1 MKIMQI
7 YHTLFQKYRFI
18 GTLLIFIL
26 LAGTTLAQENEKVK
40 AKPVSLIMKVINEDG
55 DAIAKANVVVGEGV
69 IHTETDENGS
79 CSIVGFPEDFVSVTA
94 FGFEKSI
101 TFISQLLEDE
111 VVKLEKAKLFMTSDD
126 VVELPFMSV
135 KKRKL
140 SGSAFVIK
148 GNLLDKYPSTDIR
161 NAMTGLAP
169 GLEIRENNGMPGMS
183 AEESLNVFGIS
194 EKVAVGARGRGM
206 MYIIDGV
213 PTVITEMPLDPS
225 EIESMTVIKDIV
237 GKAMFGPAAA
247 DGIILIKTKRGKAHD
262 RVINVNI
269 EKGISMADRFPEF
282 VSGGDYARLNNMA
295 RTNSG
300 LVPLYSDEAIAAYD
314 KNDPYDMVYPSVNYR
329 DMMLKN
335 SMAFNRANMSS
346 SGGNDI
352 VQYYTYLGYSG
363 EGDLYKIGDPADYN
377 RLNTRANIDIKIND
391 VIKVQF
397 DFFGG
402 LSFRRSP
409 NYGFDPQFTS
419 EGTDNPVLNIV
430 EFPTVINE
438 ITATPPIAFPVYANN
453 DPTLD
458 KPWYG
463 VSSNYR
469 SNPIGNLV
477 HNGYYTESGRTGAFN
492 VALDFDLGQMVQ
504 GLKSKTYIG
513 FNAFNLLRIGKAE
526 DYSAYIV
533 TPAANADGTNYT
545 LSKITEHNSV
555 DQASMAKLHDFYFQ
569 RFVGYETLE
578 YGRKFGKNDVQASAT
593 YYISKIFRNGIE
605 EPERQQTGI
614 LTGIY
619 TFDDK
624 YSVQGILNY
633 AGSSSYS
640 EDARYFM
647 SPSAGASWVISEEG
661 FMKGAK
667 FIDYLKLR
675 AEGGVL
681 GYESFFSPFY
691 YRDRFNYNS
700 SGSAF
705 GPHSTNQWFGSSTD
719 NQVYRTSPNR
729 TGNPDLGW
737 EKRREFSVGLDA
749 VMFSEK
755 LSLEVNY
762 YDNQRDGMVSQLV
775 NTIPYI
781 VGVSGARPRANFNK
795 VRYFGLET
803 GLQYS
808 KKTGDFKYSFGGNA
822 SFQKSEILKYDEANY
837 RFPYQSRIGTCMS
850 SIWGQK
856 YVGKFAS
863 DEEALVV
870 PQLYDDVLHAGDL
883 KYEDM
888 NKDGVIDDNDMSIIG
903 HTMPR
908 LIYALNVKFSYK
920 NFDFTAI
927 GTGRAFYDIAMNNQY
942 YWNGWGDNTYSNFVK
957 DNIGGDYPK
966 LTYYKVNNN
975 FVGSDFWLRK
985 GGYFKIQNIELA
997 YNVPVSKMNLPA
1009 VRAFRI
1015 FVHGSNLLTISK
1027 IKDVD
1032 PESINSGVENYPLF
1046 QTYTAGLKL
1055 TF

>member
-1 MKIMQI
+1 MQI
-7 YHTLFQKYRFI
+7 YHTLFQKCRFI
-18 GTLLIFIL
+18 GTLLLCL
-26 LAGTTLAQENEKVK
+26 LFAGTSLAQDAEKVK
-40 AKPVSLIMKVINEDG
+40 AKPVGITIKVTDDSGN
-55 DAIAKANVVVGEGV
+55 AISQALVVVGEGV
-69 IHTETDENGS
+69 IHTETDESGS
-79 CSIVGFPEDFVSVTA
+79 CSFKGMPEDFVTITSFGYEKEVT
-94 FGFEKSI
+94 FVN
-101 TFISQLLEDE
+101 QLLENN
-111 VVKLEKAKLFMTSDD
+111 VVKLTKAKLFMTSDD
-126 VVELPFMSV
+126 NVELPFMTV

-140 SGSAFVIK
+140 SGSSFMIK
-148 GNLLDKYPSTDIR
+148 GNQLDKYPSTDIR

-194 EKVAVGARGRGM
+194 EKVAVSARGRGM

-213 PTVITEMPLDPS
+213 PTEVTEMPLDPS
-225 EIESMTVIKDIV
+225 EIESMTVIKDIIA
-237 GKAMFGPAAA
+237 KAMFGPSAA

-269 EKGISMADRFPEF
+269 EKGVSMADRFPEF

-300 LVPLYSDEAIAAYD
+300 LSPLYSDEAIAEYD
-314 KNDPYDMVYPSVNYR
+314 KNDPYNMKYPSVNYR

-377 RLNTRANIDIKIND
+377 RLNTRANIDIKVND

-438 ITATPPIAFPVYANN
+438 ITATPPIAFPIYANN
-453 DPTLD
+453 DPSLD

-463 VSSNYR
+463 VSSAYR

-492 VALDFDLGQMVQ
+492 VALDFDLGQVVN

-533 TPAANADGTNYT
+533 TPTVNAAGRDTVT
-545 LSKITEHNSV
+545 LAKITEHNSV
-555 DQASMAKLHDFYFQ
+555 DQADQAKLHDFYFQ

-578 YGRKFGKNDVQASAT
+578 YGRRFGKHDVQASAT
-593 YYISKIFRNGIE
+593 YYLSKIYRNGIE
-605 EPERQQTGI
+605 EPQRQQTGI

-619 TFDDK
+619 SFDDK
-624 YSVQGILNY
+624 YSIQGILNY
-633 AGSSSYS
+633 SGSSSYS
-640 EDARYFM
+640 EDARYFL
-647 SPSAGASWVISEEG
+647 SPSVGASWVLSEEG
-661 FMKGAK
+661 FMKDVK
-667 FIDYLKLR
+667 FINYLKLR
-675 AEGGVL
+675 AEGGIL

-700 SGSAF
+700 SGTAF
-705 GPHSTNQWFGSSTD
+705 GPHSSNQWFGSSTD

-729 TGNPDLGW
+729 TGNPDLDW
-737 EKRREFSVGLDA
+737 EKRKEFSAGIDA
-749 VMFSEK
+749 VMFNER
-755 LSLEVNY
+755 LSVEVNY
-762 YDNQRDGMVSQLV
+762 YDNLRDGMVSQLV
-775 NTIPYI
+775 NTIPYV
-781 VGVSGARPRANFNK
+781 VGVSGARPRANFNQI
-795 VRYFGLET
+795 RNYGFET
-803 GLQYS
+803 GIQYT
-808 KKTGDFKYSFGGNA
+808 KKTGEFKYSLGANA
-822 SFQKSEILKYDEANY
+822 TYQNSEILKYDEADY
-837 RFPYQSRIGTCMS
+837 RYPHQSRIGAS
-850 SIWGQK
+850 LDSYWGQI
-856 YVGKFAS
+856 YEGKFAT
-863 DEEALVV
+863 DEEAMQV
-870 PQLYDDVLHAGDL
+870 PQLYDDELHAGDL
-883 KYEDM
+883 KYKDM
-888 NKDGVIDDNDMSIIG
+888 NNDGVIDDNDASNIG
-903 HTMPR
+903 NTTPR
-908 LIYALNVKFSYK
+908 LFYALNIKFSYK

-927 GTGRAFYDIAMNNQY
+927 GTGRAFYDIALTNQY
-942 YWNGWGDNTYSNFVK
+942 YWNGWGDNTYSKFVK

-966 LTYYKVNNN
+966 LSYYRINNN

-985 GGYFKIQNIELA
+985 GGFFKIQNVELA

-1009 VRAFRI
+1009 VRACRI
-1015 FVHGSNLLTISK
+1015 FVHGSNLMTFSK

-1046 QTYTAGLKL
+1046 QTITAGLKL

>member
-1 MKIMQI
+1 MQI

-18 GTLLIFIL
+18 GTLLLCL
-26 LAGTTLAQENEKVK
+26 LFAGTSLAQDAEKVK
-40 AKPVSLIMKVINEDG
+40 AKPVSITIKVTDYNG
-55 DAIAKANVVVGEGV
+55 NAIGKALVVVGEGV
-69 IHTETDENGS
+69 IHTETDESGS
-79 CSIVGFPEDFVSVTA
+79 CSFLGLPEDFVTITSFGYEKEVT
-94 FGFEKSI
+94 FVN
-101 TFISQLLEDE
+101 QLLENN
-111 VVKLEKAKLFMTSDD
+111 VVKLAKAKLFMTSDD
-126 VVELPFMSV
+126 NVELPFMTV

-140 SGSAFVIK
+140 SGSAFMIK
-148 GNLLDKYPSTDIR
+148 GNQLDKYPSTDIR

-194 EKVAVGARGRGM
+194 EKVAVSARGRGM

-213 PTVITEMPLDPS
+213 PTEVTEMPLDPS
-225 EIESMTVIKDIV
+225 EIESMTVIKDIIA
-237 GKAMFGPAAA
+237 KAMFGPSAA

-269 EKGISMADRFPEF
+269 EKGVSMADRFPEF
-282 VSGGDYARLNNMA
+282 VSGGDYARLNNLA

-300 LVPLYSDEAIAAYD
+300 LSPLYSDEAIAEYD
-314 KNDPYDMVYPSVNYR
+314 KNDPYNMKYPSVNYR

-377 RLNTRANIDIKIND
+377 RLNTRANIDIKVND

-419 EGTDNPVLNIV
+419 EGTDNPALNIV

-453 DPTLD
+453 DPSLD

-463 VSSNYR
+463 VSSAYK

-492 VALDFDLGQMVQ
+492 VALDFDLGQVVN
-504 GLKSKTYIG
+504 GLKSRTYVG

-533 TPAANADGTNYT
+533 TPTVNAAGRDTVT
-545 LSKITEHNSV
+545 LAKINEHNSV
-555 DQASMAKLHDFYFQ
+555 DQADQAKLHDFYFQ

-578 YGRKFGKNDVQASAT
+578 YGRKFGKHDVQASAT
-593 YYISKIFRNGIE
+593 YYLSKIFRNGID
-605 EPERQQTGI
+605 EPQRQQTGI

-619 TFDDK
+619 SFDDK
-624 YSVQGILNY
+624 YSIQGILNY

-647 SPSAGASWVISEEG
+647 SPSVGASWVISEEG
-661 FMKGAK
+661 FMKDVK
-667 FIDYLKLR
+667 FINYLKLR

-700 SGSAF
+700 SGTAF
-705 GPHSTNQWFGSSTD
+705 GPHSSNQWFGSSTD

-729 TGNPDLGW
+729 TGNPDLDW
-737 EKRREFSVGLDA
+737 EKRKEFSAGIDA
-749 VMFSEK
+749 VMFNER
-755 LSLEVNY
+755 LSVEVNY
-762 YDNQRDGMVSQLV
+762 YDNLRDGMVSQLV
-775 NTIPYI
+775 NTIPYV

-795 VRYFGLET
+795 IRNYGLET
-803 GLQYS
+803 GIQYS
-808 KKTGDFKYSFGGNA
+808 KKTGEFKYSIGANA
-822 SFQKSEILKYDEANY
+822 TYQNSEILKYDEADY
-837 RFPYQSRIGTCMS
+837 RYPHQSRIGAS
-850 SIWGQK
+850 LDSYWGQT
-856 YVGKFAS
+856 YLGKFAS
-863 DEEALVV
+863 DEEAMQV

-883 KYEDM
+883 KYKDM
-888 NKDGVIDDNDMSIIG
+888 NNDGVIDDNDMSNIG
-903 HTMPR
+903 NTSPR
-908 LIYALNVKFSYK
+908 LFYALNIKFSYK

-927 GTGRAFYDIAMNNQY
+927 GTGRAFYDIALTNQY
-942 YWNGWGDNTYSNFVK
+942 YWNGWGDNTYSKFVK

-966 LTYYKVNNN
+966 LSYYRINNN

-985 GGYFKIQNIELA
+985 GGFFKIQNVELA
-997 YNVPVSKMNLPA
+997 YNVPVGKMNLPA
-1009 VRAFRI
+1009 VRACRI
-1015 FVHGSNLLTISK
+1015 FVHGSNLMTFSK

-1046 QTYTAGLKL
+1046 QTITAGLKL